1 MSKWLEN
8 CNEFGGPSSP
18 SLDQCLGVDNG
29 CGGFK
34 EAICDFDKSNIIA
47 NYENLLGPADCQIF
61 CDATP
66 DCEFFYHDR
75 QYCTFYSKR
84 SGHCDVISGPFDP
97 KYDTCQEDP
106 SGTTTT
112 TPAPP
117 GDEIIKLSWELE
129 LIDLDLHL
137 VLFNGLDKE
146 CEIYYNNQVC
156 GGAVLNTDHTEVS
169 TFAFSLNLIKN

>member
-1 MSKWLEN
+1 ML
-8 CNEFGGPSSP
+8 P
-18 SLDQCLGVDNG
+18 
-29 CGGFK
+29 
-34 EAICDFDKSNIIA
+34 
-47 NYENLLGPADCQIF
+47 
-61 CDATP
+61 
-66 DCEFFYHDR
+66 R

-84 SGHCDVISGPFDP
+84 SGHCDVITGPFDP
-97 KYDTCQEDP
+97 KYDTCQENP

-117 GDEIIKLSWELE
+117 GDEMIKLSWELE

-169 TFAFSLNLIKN
+169 TFAFSYNLIKN